1 MDREL
6 FIDGGWRKA
15 ASGERLDIMDPAT
28 GEHVGSTAVA
38 AAADVDCAVAAATRA
53 QPVWAGTHADERC
66 RIMLKAADLIEKRAD
81 AIATVLTRE
90 QGKPVPD
97 SIKEIGFGLRVLR
110 YYAEE
115 GRRIEGSMRPSSQT
129 HIRNFVQ
136 SVPVGV
142 VGAIV
147 PWNYPVDIYCSKIG
161 PALAAGCAMVIKPPH
176 ETPLATGM
184 MVECLADAGLPPG
197 VLNDL
202 PGRADVGAVL
212 AAHPG
217 IRMISAT
224 ASVAAGRSIM
234 RAAAE
239 DMKRVS
245 LELGGQCPF
254 VVLDDADIEE
264 AAAAATRR
272 SFSNMGQICITVN
285 RILVASSVHSKFL
298 EAMSEATRKIE
309 LGHGTDPGVL
319 YGPVLNESVRARV
332 ARHIADGLAKGGKLI
347 AGGKPPEGA
356 EYARGFFFAP
366 TLIDGAADNSL
377 PMSEETYGPLAAI
390 RKVKDDKEAL
400 EVANALPFGLAAYVY
415 SQDLERA
422 WAFAERVESGT
433 VGVNVNDTTDIH
445 APFGG
450 WKLSGMGRELG
461 REGLHAYRETRLIR
475 LRVRP
480 FVT

>member
-6 FIDGGWRKA
+6 FIDGGWRKS
-15 ASGERLDIMDPAT
+15 ASGARLEIKDPAT
-28 GEHVGSTAVA
+28 GEHVGSAAVATAADVDRAVA
-38 AAADVDCAVAAATRA
+38 AAQRA
-53 QPVWAGTHADERC
+53 QPIWAETHADERC
-66 RIMLKAADLIEKRAD
+66 RIMLKAAALIEERTD
-81 AIATVLTRE
+81 AIAMMLTRE

-97 SIKEIGFGLRVLR
+97 SVKEIGFGLRVLR

-115 GRRIEGSMRPSSQT
+115 GRRIEGSMRPSSQP
-129 HIRNFVQ
+129 HLRNLVH
-136 SVPVGV
+136 SAPVGV
-142 VGAIV
+142 VGSIV
-147 PWNYPVDIYCSKIG
+147 PWNYPVDIYCWKIG
-161 PALAAGCAMVIKPPH
+161 PALAAGCAMVVKPPH

-184 MVECLADAGLPPG
+184 IVECLAEAGLPPG

-202 PGRADVGAVL
+202 PGSGEVGANL

-224 ASVAAGRSIM
+224 ASVPAGRSIM

-285 RILVASSVHSKFL
+285 RILVADRIHSKFL

-309 LGHGTDPGVL
+309 LGHGTESGVL
-319 YGPVLNESVRARV
+319 YGPVLNESVRTRV
-332 ARHIADGLAKGGKLI
+332 TRHIADGLAKGGKLI
-347 AGGKPPEGA
+347 VGGGPPEGG
-356 EYARGFFFAP
+356 EYARGFFFTP
-366 TLIDGAADNSL
+366 TLIDGADDDSL
-377 PMSEETYGPLAAI
+377 PMSEETYGPLAAV
-390 RKVKDDKEAL
+390 RKVKDDREAL
-400 EVANALPFGLAAYVY
+400 RVANALPFGLAAYVY
-415 SQDLERA
+415 SRDLERA
-422 WAFAERVESGT
+422 WAFAERIESGT
-433 VGVNVNDTTDIH
+433 VGINVNDTTDIQ

-475 LRVRP
+475 MRVRP
-480 FVT
+480 FMT